1 MDIGQYLQRLGYEG
15 AREPTLETLRAL
27 HRRHLET
34 IPFENL
40 DIHAR
45 RPIVLDEAAFFDK
58 VVRRNRG
65 GFCYELN
72 GLFAVLLRALGFQVT
87 YLSGRVSPDGVHPS
101 GPEFDHLVLEVS
113 LEGATW
119 LVDVGFGESF
129 SEPPPLALGTWDSGG
144 QRFHLERL
152 GEDWSLSVEM
162 PGGARRLLYVFSRV
176 PRRLEEFSEM
186 CRYHQTSP
194 DSFFLKNR
202 LCSRKTPTG
211 RVTVSGHRLIV
222 TEQGRRV
229 EQPLATAEDIERALL
244 EHFGIPRGALGGAVV
259 P

>member
-27 HRRHLET
+27 HHRHLESV
-34 IPFENL
+34 PFENL

-58 VVRRNRG
+58 VVRRHRG

-113 LEGATW
+113 LEGASW
-119 LVDVGFGESF
+119 LVDVGFGEGF
-129 SEPPPLALGTWDSGG
+129 SEPLPLIPVPWDSGG

-152 GEDWSLSVEM
+152 GEDWSLSLEM

-244 EHFGIPRGALGGAVV
+244 EHFGIPRGALGGAVA